1 MVNTKNGP
9 NGVSV
14 RDLVKNMENLVI
26 NIVTVNVW
34 IETVNSRMFQSA
46 GNFMRKDQW
55 NMPPVMISPVRS
67 HAKLIQPMIQKSF
80 SKLTVVLVAITPV

>member
-14 RDLVKNMENLVI
+14 HDLVKNMENLVI
-26 NIVTVNVW
+26 NIGTVNVL

-46 GNFMRKDQW
+46 GNFTGKDQW

-67 HAKLIQPMIQKSF
+67 HVKLNLPMIQKSF
-80 SKLTVVLVAITPV
+80 SKSTVVLAAITTV